1 MATTGLVSRSHSS
14 TILQVTGRGVS
25 PMSIASCTSL
35 LMMRSASPRVGI
47 TTDEHVAS
55 TSARGGHIYCKPVL
69 TSRDGPPTSS
79 PIIYIM
85 TSSLVVSVVTAI
97 RGAQQ
102 QLDLEVAAARTAGLS
117 WADIG
122 RAAGM
127 TRQGALSRWG
137 TPAS

>member
-1 MATTGLVSRSHSS
+1 
-14 TILQVTGRGVS
+14 
-25 PMSIASCTSL
+25 
-35 LMMRSASPRVGI
+35 
-47 TTDEHVAS
+47 
-55 TSARGGHIYCKPVL
+55 
-69 TSRDGPPTSS
+69 
-79 PIIYIM
+79 M